1 MLGMISESKL
11 PTVCVLLSCFV
22 TCQRRD
28 YLGAENAGLNALL
41 LQRGAD
47 GEEGR
52 KGTGIDFRTN
62 KSLHVVKD
70 LYDVLEWV
78 EKRNKTHKEYLGVC
92 WSAPPGIECVPTGRS
107 LIENYQAYTVRCRH
121 LAVRPI
127 NQGTLDSSRVGMIV
141 FGDFHATSS
150 MRSPIFN
157 TVARIT
163 RGSLRRS
170 LLRLFC
176 FSGDTSKCIVQ

>member
-11 PTVCVLLSCFV
+11 PAVCVLLSCFM
-22 TCQRRD
+22 TCEPRD
-28 YLGAENAGLNALL
+28 YLGADHAGLDALL
-41 LQRGAD
+41 LQRRGAD

-52 KGTGIDFRTN
+52 KGTEMDLKTI
-62 KSLHVVKD
+62 KSPHVVKD
-70 LYDVLEWV
+70 LYGVLEWV
-78 EKRNKTHKEYLGVC
+78 EKSNKMHEKYLGVC
-92 WSAPPGIECVPTGRS
+92 WSAPPGIECKPTGRS
-107 LIENYQAYTVRCRH
+107 LTETTKHIRCRH
-121 LAVRPI
+121 LAVQPII
-127 NQGTLDSSRVGMIV
+127 NQGSFGSFRADMIV
-141 FGDFHATSS
+141 FGYFHATSS